1 MKQAQVLNEIEF
13 KRVVAMVRDGKH
25 RKRNEVALCL
35 SFWVGLRVCEIA
47 ALKVSDVYEAD
58 GTVKEIVN
66 LSASQTK
73 GGNSRQVII
82 NQKMQKLLRV
92 YCLQAQSC
100 NFDGPLLPSQ
110 KSQKHFS
117 SNSLC
122 QVFWRIYKQA
132 GLSNA
137 SSHSGRRTFIT
148 RLANASVN
156 AKVIMSLAGHK
167 NLSTTQRYIEVNPK
181 QLLSAVNLV

>member
-25 RKRNEVALCL
+25 RMRNEVALCI

-58 GTVKEIVN
+58 GTVKEVVN
-66 LSASQTK
+66 LLANQTK
-73 GGNSRQVII
+73 GSNSRQVII

-92 YCLQAQSC
+92 YWLQAQSYC
-100 NFDGPLLPSQ
+100 FDGPLLPSQ

-122 QVFWRIYKQA
+122 QLFWRIYKNA

-148 RLANASVN
+148 KLANASVN
-156 AKVIMSLAGHK
+156 AKAIMTLAGHK
-167 NLSTTQRYIEVNPK
+167 NLSTTQRYIEVNHE
-181 QLLSAVNLV
+181 QLVKIMNLA